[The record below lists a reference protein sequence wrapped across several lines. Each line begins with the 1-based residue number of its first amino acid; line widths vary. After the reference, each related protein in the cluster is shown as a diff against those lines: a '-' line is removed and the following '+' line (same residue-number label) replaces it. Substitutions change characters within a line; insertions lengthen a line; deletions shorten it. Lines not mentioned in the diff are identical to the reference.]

1 MEDFGKRLKEERE
14 RLGFT
19 QGKFAELCGVGRT
32 AQFNYE
38 RGERHPGS
46 LYLDA
51 AEKLG
56 VDVHYVFTATRTGKD
71 WRYARAYSRML
82 YTFEMLLGLEEQRLE
97 PLAKNLVEINAQQ
110 GIFEGDEKTPTGIV
124 YWGDWVDE
132 FATWLG
138 TATKI
143 QRCVD
148 VALLAKLEDA
158 IADAAERNGA
168 SLSTEKRLRSALML
182 YQEAKE
188 NGGSVDQRKVED
200 AVKLAS

>member
-56 VDVHYVFTATRTGKD
+56 VDTHYVFTATRTGKD
-71 WRYARAYSRML
+71 WGYARAHSRML
-82 YTFEMLLGLEEQRLE
+82 YTFEMLLGLEEKKLE
-97 PLAKNLVEINAQQ
+97 ALTKNLVEINAQQ
-110 GIFEGDEKTPTGIV
+110 GIYEGDQKSPTGIV
-124 YWGDWVDE
+124 NWGPWTDD
-132 FATWLG
+132 FMAWLK

-143 QRCVD
+143 ERCVD
-148 VALLAKLEDA
+148 VDLLAQLEDA
-158 IADAAERNGA
+158 LIQAAEQQQVKLPTA
-168 SLSTEKRLRSALML
+168 KRLRAAIML

-188 NGGSVDQRKVED
+188 NEGRIDPSKVEN
-200 AVKLAS
+200 AVKLAA